1 MSSDINPSNIDG
13 LYPVAGQDNDSQ
25 GFRDNFTNIKNNF
38 TSAKSEI
45 EDLQNKVVLKS
56 ALTGSSLDN
65 DMADGLIYGARVRDF
80 SEVRADKGTTGG
92 TVTFNHLDGHYQ
104 MVQTSGDITLAFSNW
119 PPAGNLGRIRVA
131 VTIANVSH
139 DVTLPAAVTRGLTGL
154 AGYNPADSKITFDRT
169 GTYLL
174 EFTTD
179 DNGATINVQD
189 MSRGRNVV
197 PLREITDTLGRTGDV
212 AGMMVLDTANSAI
225 WFATADYDGST
236 AIWKKSDLT

>member
-45 EDLQNKVVLKS
+45 EDLQSRVVLKS
-56 ALTGSSLDN
+56 ALTGASLDN
-65 DMADGLIYGARVRDF
+65 NMGDNLIYRARVRDF
-80 SEVRADKGTTGG
+80 AEVRADKGTTSG
-92 TVTFNHLDGHYQ
+92 TVTFDHEDGHYQ
-104 MVQTSGDITLAFSNW
+104 TVQSSSDLTFAFSNW
-119 PPAGNLGRIRVA
+119 PAAGNMGRIRVA
-131 VTIANVSH
+131 VTIANTGH
-139 DVTLPAAVTRGLTGL
+139 DVTLPAAVTRGLVGL

-174 EFTTD
+174 EFTSD
-179 DNGATINVQD
+179 DNGSTINVQD

-197 PLREITDTLGRTGDV
+197 PLREITDTLGRNGDV
-212 AGMMVLDTANSAI
+212 AGMMVLDAANSAI

-236 AIWKKSDLT
+236 AIWKKADLT